1 MEFDHEWFGLDRL
14 EAAGLTPRQR
24 ANLEVAVEALDD
36 SGLGCLAMGSN
47 AAVVFGAI
55 GGTNTAH
62 QLSRALDLR
71 GPSLTVDSQR
81 ASPLVAVDM
90 GVRLL
95 ADESVPFVL
104 AGGVDLA
111 LLPDIS
117 DLRLPALPT
126 GPPAAGVCTVLVLQR
141 TRDAERTRT
150 RRHAEI
156 GGPGI
161 GFPDAVGA
169 NAHISLDDTARD
181 GTRGP
186 GRGDEPP
193 ILIPVSG
200 RDAAAV
206 HDLAL
211 RWAVAAGSY
220 ASLRDFAAATA
231 RLIPERTRAAVLA
244 RDLPDATAQLR
255 LLARRLA
262 AVTPPHL
269 RTPTM
274 LATPPIAATEI
285 HEVFEPHP
293 ARRPG
298 GLLFLFSG
306 TGTHPRMGRA
316 LAARYPVF
324 AATLTAAT
332 DAVVAAGGPRVWTP
346 RHGFDP
352 THAAVGIRSRV
363 VTTAPPGHA
372 PDPSTDDAEI
382 TAAADSSELTGND
395 SSVVRALEDNPVA
408 GRTAGSASDAGE
420 PDNDSAEAFTQAALF
435 VFQVALAELLES
447 WGIRADAMTGHGIG
461 ELAAA
466 VAGGAL
472 TVADAARVV
481 VARGRV
487 AGRAM
492 SAGAVAV
499 FEATPTEV
507 RRLVEP
513 MRAEVDIVSVDGPTT
528 ITVAGEPRYID
539 VLVRRAHRRAI
550 SAQRLPGVSGAAHHP
565 VMQSTAR
572 QLAADLTDIEP
583 RPPWCTIY
591 STSARGVAIRSADEL
606 SAGEVA
612 MDGRYWAANASN
624 PIELASA
631 LETAAAEGISTV
643 LELGPGAV
651 LTAAVRKQV
660 QLRDG
665 AHSALTGTDEAGS
678 FLRAV
683 ARLYREGRAV
693 DWTALGPYRAAP
705 PQRQWRRGTPG
716 GDGWRAEYS
725 QWPTSRAVEGTAAF
739 PAVDIRADGA
749 YVVTGGL
756 GAAGEAAVRW
766 LLDGGATDVVVLTR
780 TPRPLPLSLSGLE
793 DRIVLIR
800 CDCSDPADLA
810 VALEDIRECGSA
822 IRGIVDTADEPPFA
836 TAPELLELTT
846 ADPTDFTVLF
856 TPGPAADSAMRELAA
871 AQPDRRVICVEW
883 DVGPAA

>member
-36 SGLGCLAMGSN
+36 SGLGCLATGSN

-62 QLSRALDLR
+62 QLSQALDLR

-181 GTRGP
+181 GIRGP

-231 RLIPERTRAAVLA
+231 RLIPEPTRAAVLA

-346 RHGFDP
+346 RFGFDP
-352 THAAVGIRSRV
+352 AHAAV
-363 VTTAPPGHA
+363 P
-372 PDPSTDDAEI
+372 
-382 TAAADSSELTGND
+382 ADSVEI
-395 SSVVRALEDNPVA
+395 
-408 GRTAGSASDAGE
+408 
-420 PDNDSAEAFTQAALF
+420 FTQAALF

-447 WGIRADAMTGHGIG
+447 WGIRADAMAGHGVG

-472 TVADAARVV
+472 TVGAAARVV
-481 VARGRV
+481 VVRGR
-487 AGRAM
+487 ATSRETGD
-492 SAGAVAV
+492 GAVAV
-499 FEATPTEV
+499 LEATPAEV

-513 MRAEVDIVSVDGPTT
+513 MRAEVEVISVDGPTT
-528 ITVAGEPRYID
+528 ITVAGEARYID

-550 SAQRLPGVSGAAHHP
+550 SAQRLPSGSDVVHRPVIHTAA
-565 VMQSTAR
+565 QR
-572 QLAADLTDIEP
+572 LAVELAQVES

-591 STSARGVAIRSADEL
+591 STSRHGVAIRPVGGSPQDAPTLAGRPPGIENIQGAGAFD
-606 SAGEVA
+606 SAGGPAQTGHGRESEPDAVR
-612 MDGRYWAANASN
+612 MDGQYWAANAAN

-631 LETAAAEGISTV
+631 LEKAAAEGISTV
-643 LELGPGAV
+643 LELGPGGV

-665 AHSALTGTDEAGS
+665 AQSALTGTDEAGS
-678 FLRAV
+678 FLRAI

-705 PQRQWRRGTPG
+705 PQRQWRRGTTA

-725 QWPTSRAVEGTAAF
+725 QWPTTRAIEGTAAF
-739 PAVDIRADGA
+739 PAVDIRADGT

-836 TAPELLELTT
+836 TAADLLELTI
-846 ADPTDFTVLF
+846 ADPADFTVLF
-856 TPGPAADSAMRELAA
+856 TPGPASDEAVLELAA
-871 AQPDRRVICVEW
+871 AQPDRRVIRVEW
-883 DVGPAA
+883 NVGPAA